1 MSASDFIDDG
11 YSIET
16 TIEAEPEVNGELVF
30 TYRPAL
36 AEQVSRILDVGGEGQ
51 DGAYM
56 ARAIEMLAAEKTG
69 LLLGWNLKDREG
81 TVVKINR
88 ENVAKV
94 RNTLLRKIIGKVF
107 FGPAVEASVKN

>member
-11 YSIET
+11 YSIEA
-16 TIEAEPEVNGELVF
+16 TIEAEENVNGELAF
-30 TYRPAL
+30 TYRPAM
-36 AEQVSRILDVGGEGQ
+36 AEQVAKLLDAGGEGQ
-51 DGAYM
+51 DSTYI
-56 ARAIEMLAAEKTG
+56 ARAIEMLGAEKTG

-88 ENVAKV
+88 ENVGRV
-94 RNTLLRKIIGKVF
+94 RNLLLRKIIGKVF